1 MKIYDCFTFY
11 NEFDLLELR
20 LQEHWDSVD
29 KFIIAEANKTHA
41 GRPKEFLLEQNWDRY
56 KDYADKIV
64 HIKED
69 DMPTHDNAWVLEN
82 FQRNALARGL
92 QEAQGDD
99 LVVISDV
106 DEIIRAESFDVMR
119 DTDYKVYSSRSPMFY
134 FKLNYMAIEPNPYL
148 INSMAV
154 RAGFKL
160 DPQTIRNMVH
170 RFAPLPHDYSDAD
183 SYVIQHSGW
192 HFTYFGNSEH
202 AANKLRNFAHQ
213 ESVGLADGLDIDKLV
228 AMRKG
233 TNPNNPGE
241 RFEIVEVDD
250 YFPET
255 ILKNMDRWKDF
266 ILPGAE
272 HTVKDFL
279 PGLED

>member
-1 MKIYDCFTFY
+1 
-11 NEFDLLELR
+11 
-20 LQEHWDSVD
+20 
-29 KFIIAEANKTHA
+29 
-41 GRPKEFLLEQNWDRY
+41 
-56 KDYADKIV
+56 
-64 HIKED
+64 
-69 DMPTHDNAWVLEN
+69 
-82 FQRNALARGL
+82 
-92 QEAQGDD
+92 
-99 LVVISDV
+99 
-106 DEIIRAESFDVMR
+106 
-119 DTDYKVYSSRSPMFY
+119 
-134 FKLNYMAIEPNPYL
+134 MAIEPNPYL